1 MPGSAMLQDARK
13 VAGDT
18 HSGGSENTLATL
30 NVGTLESKVY
40 AVKVNTS
47 ARVFTYHEH
56 SEAIRLGGSR
66 GMSETIRRV
75 VEHPMKKRFDT
86 TPSDAA
92 LRAEDGWVDMDVRW
106 LLTRETVGAE
116 HSVFGITVFPPG
128 SKHDIHRHP
137 NAEEFE
143 YLVSGRGIARVGDAD
158 VELGPGEVV
167 FVPTNDY
174 HGFENTGDEPVFM
187 IWGYAG
193 AANLDEAGYVRY
205 VDDHPA

>member
-1 MPGSAMLQDARK
+1 MMNAP
-13 VAGDT
+13 
-18 HSGGSENTLATL
+18 HPNGGAE
-30 NVGTLESKVY
+30 
-40 AVKVNTS
+40 
-47 ARVFTYHEH
+47 
-56 SEAIRLGGSR
+56 
-66 GMSETIRRV
+66 MSETIRRV
-75 VEHPMKKRFDT
+75 SDHPLKTSFDA

-106 LLTRETVGAE
+106 LLTRDSVGAE

-143 YLVSGRGIARVGDAD
+143 YLVSGHGIARVGDAD

-193 AANLDEAGYVRY
+193 AASLEEAGYIRY